1 MEENEVEVNRM
12 ADYEKVIKGLEC
24 CLGSNDCDIEPKED
38 CPYKGMCLCAMALGL
53 DVLAL
58 LKEQEA
64 VEPKK
69 TAYQRVDHTIAYRYR
84 CGTCDM
90 SIFPSYKYCPFCGQ
104 AVKWD

>member
-1 MEENEVEVNRM
+1 MKMIQIDMPMPTN
-12 ADYEKVIKGLEC
+12 
-24 CLGSNDCDIEPKED
+24 CLD
-38 CPYKGMCLCAMALGL
+38 CPACNEYLMCAIPVNGRKWGEN
-53 DVLAL
+53 DVREFGQGRPEWCPM
-58 LKEQEA
+58 KKPEA

-104 AVKWD
+104 AVKWE

>member
-1 MEENEVEVNRM
+1 MMPDR
-12 ADYEKVIKGLEC
+12 EKVIKKAERIMC
-24 CLGSNDCDIEPKED
+24 STVDRDIIDSFCE
-38 CPYKGMCLCAMALGL
+38 

-104 AVKWD
+104 AVKWDA

>member
-1 MEENEVEVNRM
+1 MPDR
-12 ADYEKVIKGLEC
+12 EKVIQGLEHC
-24 CLGSNDCDIEPKED
+24 KRESEHIYDNPCKG
-38 CPYKGMCLCAMALGL
+38 CPYYEKKACGNLCRDA
-53 DVLAL
+53 LAL

-69 TAYQRVDHTIAYRYR
+69 TTYQRADHTIAYRYR

-104 AVKWD
+104 AVKWE

>member
-1 MEENEVEVNRM
+1 MPDR
-12 ADYEKVIKGLEC
+12 EKVINEIGELLNGYPVFIPEAAKRGL
-24 CLGSNDCDIEPKED
+24 SDAI
-38 CPYKGMCLCAMALGL
+38 
-53 DVLAL
+53 AL

-69 TAYQRVDHTIAYRYR
+69 TAYQRVDHITAYRYR

-104 AVKWD
+104 EVKWE

>member
-1 MEENEVEVNRM
+1 MTLEVGKEMDRRCVLGWLNEVYRHPTVAFNTYSDERQ
-12 ADYEKVIKGLEC
+12 
-24 CLGSNDCDIEPKED
+24 IEFAHD
-38 CPYKGMCLCAMALGL
+38 AL
-53 DVLAL
+53 VL

-64 VEPKK
+64 VVPKK

-104 AVKWD
+104 AVKWDG